1 MSVYLPHLYGAV
13 IGFVFIAACKYI
25 IITCRLKNTRDITTT
40 RYVVVALS
48 FLCPPA
54 AMIGSGIK
62 GNIVLRAFFNLQ
74 SGWSTP
80 PPLVVPRSPQ
90 ATVVPTWHFGNLN
103 CEVCI
108 YCETFISVC
117 NQPPRSTQPGHPFVD
132 RHS

>member
-80 PPLVVPRSPQ
+80 PLVVPRSPQ
-90 ATVVPTWHFGNLN
+90 ATVVAHLAFWEL
-103 CEVCI
+103 EL
-108 YCETFISVC
+108 
-117 NQPPRSTQPGHPFVD
+117 RSLYLL
-132 RHS
+132 